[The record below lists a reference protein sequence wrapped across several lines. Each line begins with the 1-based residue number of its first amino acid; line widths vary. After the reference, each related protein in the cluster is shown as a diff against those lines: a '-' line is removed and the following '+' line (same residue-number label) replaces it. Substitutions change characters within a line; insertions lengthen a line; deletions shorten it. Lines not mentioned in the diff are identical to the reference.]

1 MGEVLEELAGH
12 LPFRLPSRS
21 QPLLRASASELGLT
35 SGPTALTV
43 PAPGLQASPGR
54 AEGGTLPLS
63 SSQTPVGGLS
73 TITRANGQHSF
84 AGRVAMRPGWHWAGL
99 AGLGLGLFASLGLYL
114 GLVRRDPAP
123 AAAARSPEAPV
134 PPSVPS
140 SPPPATLPAT
150 SPSASPAAT
159 SGSAAAPTGRAATAR
174 GPAAIASKTSEK
186 KKEEKPRRV
195 PKAQATPLLD

>member
-1 MGEVLEELAGH
+1 M
-12 LPFRLPSRS
+12 
-21 QPLLRASASELGLT
+21 LRASSPELKLT
-35 SGPTALTV
+35 AGPTALTV
-43 PAPGLQASPGR
+43 PAPGLQGMPNPGR

-63 SSQTPVGGLS
+63 SSQTPAGGLS

-114 GLVRRDPAP
+114 TLVRRDPAP
-123 AAAARSPEAPV
+123 VTAASSPQATTAAPAPSG
-134 PPSVPS
+134 PPPTA
-140 SPPPATLPAT
+140 PPPAS
-150 SPSASPAAT
+150 SPASPAAAT
-159 SGSAAAPTGRAATAR
+159 GPAAAPTGRGAGAR
-174 GPAAIASKTSEK
+174 GPSAIAGKTAEK